1 MPALGSSP
9 IDDKLQGV
17 PRVLIT
23 GFGPFRGLATNPSW
37 MAVKQ
42 LHNQVINAGT
52 TQRRIHIT
60 ALEVPVIYETVLKL
74 VPALHARPPI
84 LPEYAEIDSLPP
96 PPDGYDLIIHVGL
109 GGTHVL
115 RLEAQA
121 HKHGYT
127 LADITGK
134 PGPLIDGENTPEK
147 RGFDKG
153 YESFGDILRTNV
165 AVEELV
171 GDLQKEGIACFT
183 SYDPGRYLCDFIYYG
198 SMAEARRAAGSE
210 VPRPVLFLHVSG
222 VGQPTTTEE
231 VVVGLVRITA
241 QVLRIMI

>member
-1 MPALGSSP
+1 MPAFASP
-9 IDDKLQGV
+9 HIDDKLTDV
-17 PRVLIT
+17 TRVLIT

-37 MAVKQ
+37 TAVQQ
-42 LHNQVINAGT
+42 LHNKIIDSSGT
-52 TQRRIHIT
+52 AQRRMHIT
-60 ALEVPVIYETVLKL
+60 ALEVPVVYETVLNL

-84 LPEYAEIDSLPP
+84 LPEYAESDSSPP

-121 HKHGYT
+121 HKHGYV
-127 LADITGK
+127 LPDITGK
-134 PGPLIDGENTPEK
+134 PGPLIEGENPAEK

-153 YESFGDILRTNV
+153 YEPFGDTLRTNV

-198 SMAEARRAAGSE
+198 SLAESRRAAENE
-210 VPRPVLFLHVSG
+210 VARPVLFLHVSG

-231 VVVGLVRITA
+231 VVVGLVRIAA
-241 QVLRIMI
+241 QVLRI

>member
-1 MPALGSSP
+1 
-9 IDDKLQGV
+9 
-17 PRVLIT
+17 
-23 GFGPFRGLATNPSW
+23 

-171 GDLQKEGIACFT
+171 GDLQKEGIVSVTTYRLPVDMMDLIAWIMRMQACFT